1 MSIGFDTGGT
11 GLMAV
16 LSVSVSVSLSP
27 AKIRSIIAKVSF
39 IESFDFFASE
49 IPELG
54 PGVSVVSMSLSVS
67 ILYSGD
73 SIVVADRLLN
83 QATTFCSYLRNLKD
97 KNIRNTCAKDAL
109 NCGMLC
115 IVVLVLVGDYY
126 NLLRLLKINL

>member
-1 MSIGFDTGGT
+1 MSIGFEAGGT
-11 GLMAV
+11 GLVTV

-27 AKIRSIIAKVSF
+27 AKIRSIMAKVSF

-73 SIVVADRLLN
+73 SIVIADRLLN
-83 QATTFCSYLRNLKD
+83 QATTFCNYLRNQDNKLYG
-97 KNIRNTCAKDAL
+97 NTCAKDAL
-109 NCGMLC
+109 
-115 IVVLVLVGDYY
+115 
-126 NLLRLLKINL
+126 